1 MQSDNRSK
9 RNIDGYHAK
18 SLQKDAD
25 DTKRQNK
32 ITNNSIADSYI
43 TVI

>member
-1 MQSDNRSK
+1 MQNGDRSK

-18 SLQKDAD
+18 SLQKATD

-32 ITNNSIADSYI
+32 IINNSIADSYI
-43 TVI
+43 IVI

>member
-1 MQSDNRSK
+1 MQGDKRNN
-9 RNIDGYHAK
+9 RNIDGYHAE
-18 SLQKDAD
+18 SLQKAVD

-32 ITNNSIADSYI
+32 IINNSIADSYI